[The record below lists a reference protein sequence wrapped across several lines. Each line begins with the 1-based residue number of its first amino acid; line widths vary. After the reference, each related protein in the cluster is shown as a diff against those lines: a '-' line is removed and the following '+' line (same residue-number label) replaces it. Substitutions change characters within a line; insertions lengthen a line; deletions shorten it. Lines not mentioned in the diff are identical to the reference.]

1 MALKL
6 PQGFAP
12 SSSLRVK
19 RRLIMSLSGREKQGK
34 THFSLTAPGPI
45 AFFSMDLGTE
55 GVVGKFPDKEIWVG
69 EYDYHSIQ
77 GMDPAAIAGEWER
90 LKRDYIM
97 IMKTPEIRT
106 VVWDTATEVWEMIRI
121 ARFGKLTQVKP
132 HHYGPVNAE
141 YRDLLRLAY
150 AGDKN
155 LILLHK
161 MKAEYVEDKRTG
173 RFERAGFGD
182 TGFLVQLNAL
192 AWRDQEG
199 MFGITVQDSRQNPA
213 LMGEEIMEP
222 LLSFPFLATQ
232 VFPETE
238 EGDWE

>member
-1 MALKL
+1 MKE
-6 PQGFAP
+6 
-12 SSSLRVK
+12 K

-55 GVVGKFPDKEIWVG
+55 GVLNKKEFRNKEIWVA

-77 GMDPAAIAGEWER
+77 GMDPAAITAEWER
-90 LKRDYIM
+90 LKRDYIEVM
-97 IMKTPEIRT
+97 RNPGIRA

-161 MKAEYVEDKRTG
+161 MKAEYIEDKRTG
-173 RFERAGFGD
+173 RFERSGFSD
-182 TGFLVQLNAL
+182 TGFLTQANAT
-192 AWRDQEG
+192 AWRDAEG
-199 MFGITVQDSRQNPA
+199 TFGITITDSRHNPS
-213 LMGEEIMEP
+213 LMGEEITEP
-222 LLSFPFLATQ
+222 LLSFPFLATL
-232 VFPETE
+232 VFPDTE
-238 EGDWE
+238 EEEWK